1 MSERHILDGE
11 PPIEVEI
18 RRHARARRLTLRVG
32 ARDGRVTL
40 TVPRGV
46 DAGEA
51 LDFAR
56 QKRGWLLRH
65 VGEAGEQGP
74 LALGDEVPVFGRARR
89 VEAAATRA
97 PRVEDD
103 ALVVPQ
109 RAAEAPGRAVA
120 AYLKL
125 EARAR
130 LAEAS
135 DRYAAALGVRYTRLT
150 LRDTRSRWGSCSAA
164 GALMYSW
171 RLAMAPPEVLD
182 YVAAHEVSHLREMN
196 HSPAFW
202 GTVARLMPDYALHK
216 SWLKRHGGALQRIV
230 LD

>member
-1 MSERHILDGE
+1 MGERHILDGD
-11 PPIEVEI
+11 PPIEVEL
-18 RRHARARRLTLRVG
+18 RQSARARRLTLRVA

-46 DAGEA
+46 GPGEA
-51 LDFAR
+51 MDFAR

-65 VGEAGEQGP
+65 VGDAGARTTLGPGDTVP
-74 LALGDEVPVFGRARR
+74 LAGRLLRLELA
-89 VEAAATRA
+89 ETRA
-97 PRVEDD
+97 PRVEGD
-103 ALVVPQ
+103 LLLLPR
-109 RAAEAPGRAVA
+109 RAAPAPGRAVA
-120 AYLKL
+120 AFLKL

-130 LAEAS
+130 LAAAS
-135 DRYAAALGVRYTRLT
+135 DRYAAALGRRYSRIT
-150 LRDTRSRWGSCSAA
+150 LRDTRTRWGSCSAA

-202 GTVARLMPDYALHK
+202 QTVERLMPAYREHRA
-216 SWLKRHGGALQRIV
+216 WLKRHGAELQRIV